1 VITEL
6 RRYRIRADKIAS
18 WVEFFREAARR
29 NEAGGSQV
37 EFAGVDPETG
47 TFIWL
52 RTYADEADRERRKS
66 AFYGADWWVENES
79 FAMEHVIEYDVTF
92 LETAMHREGGQLVSV
107 PWPVAGEGPGGRADG
122 PPDGWRPST
131 RRTFV
136 REEEAAAPV
145 VGASAAPSGR
155 DNR

>member
-6 RRYRIRADKIAS
+6 RRYRIRDDRIAS

-47 TFIWL
+47 TFVWL
-52 RTYADEADRERRKS
+52 RTYADKADREHRKS
-66 AFYGADWWVENES
+66 AFYGAVWWVENEA
-79 FAMEHVIEYDVTF
+79 FAMDHVLEYDVTF
-92 LETAMHREGGQLVSV
+92 LETAMHREGGRLTSV
-107 PWPVAGEGPGGRADG
+107 PWPVAGERPGSRSADD
-122 PPDGWRPST
+122 PPDGWVTST

-136 REEEAAAPV
+136 RE
-145 VGASAAPSGR
+145 
-155 DNR
+155 